1 MLYRCGKYEQITP
14 SHLFKSVNR
23 TNIILTLDTA
33 YQTKEKSCKFD
44 TGTATAR
51 CTNQTYL
58 LSSAKTYSILFAVL
72 SLPLF
77 RQGRST
83 MYKLR
88 VMMIKGPV
96 HMIPGQLIAPGQL
109 TDPGVNFAS
118 VHGLTL
124 LTVHM
129 SFSLPRGNFE
139 RRVTRCPTPGNPPC
153 RGNFSPCEQNAK
165 VAPGQEQS
173 CACSFLMFG
182 INFPT
187 KSSRKHQ
194 K

>member
-1 MLYRCGKYEQITP
+1 MNSQ
-14 SHLFKSVNR
+14 LFRSKN
-23 TNIILTLDTA
+23 
-33 YQTKEKSCKFD
+33 Q
-44 TGTATAR
+44 TGTITVR
-51 CTNQTYL
+51 Y
-58 LSSAKTYSILFAVL
+58 
-72 SLPLF
+72 
-77 RQGRST
+77 RS
-83 MYKLR
+83 R
-88 VMMIKGPV
+88 VNVALGPV

-118 VHGLTL
+118 VHGLTPV
-124 LTVHM
+124 TVHM

-182 INFPT
+182 INFPI